1 MANLPELYIK
11 LVGLVLLGFI
21 LGRILPSIVPLRLGQ
36 FLFWF
41 GVPISVVAFLR
52 KADLSG
58 QIWVAPAVAYVAL
71 FLGVV
76 LAWLAIKCQGYF
88 GKKQKTSLPKSTQ
101 GSLILTSMVGNTG
114 YLGYPIA
121 LSIVGTEYFAWALFY
136 DLLGST
142 IGAYGLGVLIA
153 AWFGEEQKSY
163 WQMAK
168 VILINPT
175 LWSFGLGLQ
184 LRQVHLSSLTILCL
198 DTLAWTALTA
208 ALTLIGM
215 RLSQIQSWDSLPLA
229 AVSVAVKM
237 IIVPLIISAFLPLL
251 GITGKTALV
260 IILQMAMPPAFA
272 SLILAEAF
280 NLDRQLTVS
289 AIALGSAFI
298 LLTLP
303 VWILITGN

>member
-1 MANLPELYIK
+1 MTNLPELYIK
-11 LVGLVLLGFI
+11 LVGLVLVGFT
-21 LGRILPSIVPLRLGQ
+21 LGRILPPIVPLRLGQ

-76 LAWLAIKCQGYF
+76 LAWLAIKSQGYL
-88 GKKQKTSLPKSTQ
+88 GKKVLLPKSTQ

-114 YLGYPIA
+114 YLGYPIT
-121 LSIVGTEYFAWALFY
+121 LSIVGTEYFGWALFY

-142 IGAYGLGVLIA
+142 IGAYGLGVLVA

-163 WQMAK
+163 WQMTKA
-168 VILINPT
+168 ILINPA
-175 LWSFGLGLQ
+175 LWSFGLGLL
-184 LRQVHLSSLTILCL
+184 LRQVHLSTLTILCL

-215 RLSQIQSWDSLPLA
+215 RLSQIKSWDSLPLA
-229 AVSVAVKM
+229 AVSVTIKM
-237 IIVPLIISAFLPLL
+237 IIVPFIVSAFLPLL
-251 GITGKTALV
+251 GVTGKTALV
-260 IILQMAMPPAFA
+260 ITLQMAMPPAFA

-280 NLDRQLTVS
+280 DLDRQLSVS
-289 AIALGSAFI
+289 AIALGSTVL

-303 VWILITGN
+303 LWLLITGN